1 MKMTNWILVG
11 LLGITTAQGQDR
23 ALRIPKAD
31 REITSSQVDGIFGA
45 LKEANFEAQK
55 VALPIFSGR
64 EMVAYGVSIGDGK
77 LLTKASEVLDRPR
90 VFTSLGGNNTVF
102 CQVVGVYP
110 DNDLAVLKVPG
121 LKAPA
126 AKWADASQLQE
137 GAFLVAMRSDG
148 QAQSVGVL
156 SVRERSLKASD
167 QGFLGVQMSQQE
179 TGKGVRVAQ
188 VVPDS
193 AAAAVGI
200 IPGDI
205 IVKVQDQ
212 EVAGFFE
219 LSNRLRRLR
228 SGEKPRIVLERDGKL
243 VTVTPTLKGREANG
257 GTSQRLQRM
266 DRMSGSQSRVRGDF
280 AGVLQ
285 SDMALEAEHAGMPV
299 VDLEGRIVGMVIARA
314 GRISTLILPGED
326 IAELLKNEPE
336 ALDEKPP
343 RVAQREDRV
352 PNNRRDR
359 MRRELD
365 LMRELMENLR
375 RELEEE

>member
-1 MKMTNWILVG
+1 
-11 LLGITTAQGQDR
+11 
-23 ALRIPKAD
+23 
-31 REITSSQVDGIFGA
+31 
-45 LKEANFEAQK
+45 
-55 VALPIFSGR
+55 
-64 EMVAYGVSIGDGK
+64 
-77 LLTKASEVLDRPR
+77 
-90 VFTSLGGNNTVF
+90 
-102 CQVVGVYP
+102 
-110 DNDLAVLKVPG
+110 
-121 LKAPA
+121 
-126 AKWADASQLQE
+126 
-137 GAFLVAMRSDG
+137 
-148 QAQSVGVL
+148 
-156 SVRERSLKASD
+156 
-167 QGFLGVQMSQQE
+167 
-179 TGKGVRVAQ
+179 
-188 VVPDS
+188 
-193 AAAAVGI
+193 
-200 IPGDI
+200 
-205 IVKVQDQ
+205 
-212 EVAGFFE
+212 
-219 LSNRLRRLR
+219 
-228 SGEKPRIVLERDGKL
+228 
-243 VTVTPTLKGREANG
+243 
-257 GTSQRLQRM
+257 M